1 MIICHV
7 NRLERDVFMNSDFQR
22 ICNDANIVVVKPVEN
37 HLFMLCFT

>member
-22 ICNDANIVVVKPVEN
+22 ICNDANIVVKPVEN
-37 HLFMLCFT
+37 HLFMLFFT